1 VVVRTRS
8 SGGASGQHYLRSSR
22 LADDLVGEA
31 EVAPD
36 DLIVEIG
43 GGTGILTQALLR
55 AGAAVIAIERD
66 AALATDLRKRFA
78 AVEVVAGD
86 AATYGWPE
94 EPFSVVANLPFT
106 RSGAILAHLLGDPGL
121 ALRRAEVIVQW
132 EFAAKHGAAWP
143 ATLRST
149 YWRAWWDVSIVR
161 RLDRT
166 AFAPP
171 PSVDAAVL
179 RLTRRDR
186 PRVPI
191 EQHAAYWVFLSAAF
205 ALRGPIR
212 NGLRPLLSPLR
223 VKRLAPVLGFA
234 PDARARDLDA
244 GQWARLFAA
253 THVRLHPAG
262 TFRILLSACRTSRP
276 PTRRSRGRRPTS
288 SWPSVFSTRSVTVI

>member
-1 VVVRTRS
+1 VGVRACS
-8 SGGASGQHYLRSSR
+8 PGGASGQHFLRSSR
-22 LADDLVGEA
+22 LAADLVSDA
-31 EVAPD
+31 RVAPD

-43 GGTGILTQALLR
+43 GGTGVLTLALVQ
-55 AGAAVIAIERD
+55 AGAVVIAIERD
-66 AALATDLRKRFA
+66 PVLAAGLRNRFR

-86 AATYGWPE
+86 AAAHTWPE
-94 EPFSVVANLPFT
+94 EPFSVVANLPFA
-106 RSGAILAHLLGDPGL
+106 RSGAILAHLLRDPGVP
-121 ALRRAEVIVQW
+121 LRSAEVIVQW
-132 EFAAKHGAAWP
+132 EFAAKHGAVWP

-149 YWRAWWDVSIVR
+149 YWRAWYELSIAR

-186 PRVPI
+186 PLVPAGLH
-191 EQHAAYWVFLSAAF
+191 ERYWAFLRAAF

-212 NGLRPLLSPLR
+212 SGLRPLVSPLQ

-253 THVRLHPAG
+253 AG
-262 TFRILLSACRTSRP
+262 
-276 PTRRSRGRRPTS
+276 GH
-288 SWPSVFSTRSVTVI
+288 